1 MTKELE
7 LPSLNRLSIF
17 NRISSSTYL
26 TSIGLIGVIL
36 LMILIFSFLNPNFYS
51 GTNLRNVTRQTSIL
65 DRKSVV

>member
-1 MTKELE
+1 MTKEIE

-36 LMILIFSFLNPNFYS
+36 LMILIFSFLNLFVCLSRAN
-51 GTNLRNVTRQTSIL
+51 
-65 DRKSVV
+65 